1 MDKSIIIIG
10 SGIAGL
16 SAGCYAQMN
25 GYRTQI
31 FQRFARLEG
40 LHASWAHKGYTMDG
54 CIHWLLGAGSGS
66 AFHRVWQELG
76 IAQQP
81 MAYPDEF
88 VRVEEPG
95 SKSLIVYTN
104 VDRLEQ
110 HMKTLSS
117 ADTGLIDMYVRA
129 LRRFAGIESL
139 VLPLLN
145 SKEFLIKVLPIA
157 GDLSR
162 WMKTTMESFGARFE
176 DPFLRRAFPL
186 IHDCPS
192 LPMAIHL
199 ANLAGVHDCTSAW
212 PTGGL
217 VAFYQAIERRYRD
230 LGGEVHYRA
239 RVDRVLVKDGRA
251 MGVCLTDGSEHYADV
266 VILAADGHTTVPR
279 LLEGKYVNSLV
290 RRYYDN
296 APGTVDSA
304 VHISLGVDRD
314 LSGEPHSIVLLLD
327 RPIALAGRMHER
339 LIIEH
344 FSLDPHMVPAGKSVI
359 KVHIKSDFDYWERLH
374 RTHRRAKKR
383 QVVNSVIEQLEKRF
397 PGLKEQVEVVDVV
410 RLTTNGHFAGDWQGL
425 QPWQPERVSLK
436 VILKGMSSTLPGLR
450 NFYVV
455 GQQAGAMGGLP
466 MAAAAGH
473 NLVKNLCRHDRRPFV
488 TLVPPN

>member
-10 SGIAGL
+10 SGVAGL

-31 FQRFARLEG
+31 LEQFAHLEG
-40 LHASWAHKGYTMDG
+40 LHASWMRKGYTIDG

-66 AFHRVWQELG
+66 AFHHIWQELG
-76 IAQQP
+76 VAQQP

-88 VRVEEPG
+88 VRVEGPG
-95 SKSLIVYTN
+95 GKSLIVYTN

-110 HMKTLSS
+110 HMKTLSP
-117 ADTGLIDMYVRA
+117 ADIGLIDTYVWA
-129 LRRFAGIESL
+129 LRRFAGIEFH
-139 VLPLLN
+139 VLPLL
-145 SKEFLIKVLPIA
+145 SPGESLGKVLPIA
-157 GDLSR
+157 GDLVR

-176 DPFLRRAFPL
+176 DPFLRQAFPM

-199 ANLAGVHDCTSAW
+199 ANLVSVHDCTSAW

-217 VAFYQAIERRYRD
+217 AAFCRAIECRYRD

-239 RVDRVLVKDGRA
+239 HVDRVLVKDGRA

-266 VILAADGHTTVPR
+266 VILAADGHTAVPR
-279 LLEGKYVNSLV
+279 LLEGKYVDSLV
-290 RRYYDN
+290 RKYYDD
-296 APGTVDSA
+296 ASETVDSA
-304 VHISLGVDRD
+304 VHVSLGVDRD

-327 RPIALAGRMHER
+327 RPIALAGRTHER

-344 FSLDPHMVPAGKSVI
+344 FSLDPCMVPAGKSVI
-359 KVHIKSDFDYWERLH
+359 KVYIKSDFDYWGRLH

-383 QVVNSVIEQLEKRF
+383 QIVNSVIEQLEKRF

-410 RLTTNGHFAGDWQGL
+410 TPTTSGRFTGGWQGL
-425 QPWQPERVSLK
+425 QPWQPERASLK
-436 VILKGMSSTLPGLR
+436 VILKGMSRTLPGLR

-455 GQQAGAMGGLP
+455 GQQVGAMGGLP
-466 MAAAAGH
+466 MAAVAGH
-473 NLVKNLCRHDRRPFV
+473 NLVKYLCRRDRRPFV
-488 TLVPPN
+488 TSVPPN